1 MLCGFSPEGGGS
13 SLEVGVFFTTLQAM
27 HGSKVMFLGMARK
40 RGIPIISCLSYV
52 QGKSVEKASGCPAR
66 MTIRGKKFT
75 THRLSQQAQTGFV
88 AIWVPSFYS
97 GHELRKMTNSVESHI
112 T

>member
-27 HGSKVMFLGMARK
+27 HGSKVIFLGMVRK

-52 QGKSVEKASGCPAR
+52 QGKVLRRRVGCPGR

-75 THRLSQQAQTGFV
+75 THRYG
-88 AIWVPSFYS
+88 WVTTPKRYS
-97 GHELRKMTNSVESHI
+97 GQNSSDTPNSSNYI
-112 T
+112 